1 VSGGMFRLPDQAAL
15 DAMLKRTYVRVVKPM
30 EVKPMEVKPN
40 TPPAKPVLGEGAN
53 EPGRRAHLDDKPS
66 PKPKLD
72 TGRVLRRPPKERI
85 DYVGRL
91 VRQMCLAGLPTP
103 TREFAFAK
111 DIGRRWR
118 IDIAYPDIKLAIE
131 VDGMAHRTR
140 ERFMSDIGKHNELAF
155 RGWRLVRIYTR
166 WIANER
172 HEFDIGIELVKRAL
186 AAGGEK

>member
-1 VSGGMFRLPDQAAL
+1 MSGMFRLPDQAAL
-15 DAMLKRTYVRVVKPM
+15 EALLRRSHVRLVKPM
-30 EVKPMEVKPN
+30 DVKPN
-40 TPPAKPVLGEGAN
+40 TPAKPVLGEGAN
-53 EPGRRAHLDDKPS
+53 ELGRRAHLDDKPS
-66 PKPKLD
+66 PEPKHD
-72 TGRVLRRPPKERI
+72 TGAFLKRPPKERI

-103 TREFAFAK
+103 TREFKFAK

-140 ERFMSDIGKHNELAF
+140 DRFMRDIEKHNELML
-155 RGWRLVRIYTR
+155 RGWRLLRIYTR

-186 AAGGEK
+186 GAAGVK